1 MQQSTFLKDETPE
14 VTPQNLGEALQQAI
28 DIEISTI
35 PAYLYTY
42 YSVNRVPIQSTV
54 QSQVV
59 RELIGGGMDL
69 MKAGGVALGLSA
81 QVMVFANKVGA
92 TIMSVVMEEMLHL
105 ALSSNLK
112 QALAGQPLM
121 TGRSPS
127 SYPAELPGHV
137 PPLKI
142 DLAPFSLNQLKTFL
156 NIEMPQQKPPQETAL
171 ATLPFHTIGEF
182 YGMIQ
187 ECIDTNDLPYDNGR
201 PQLVPGKRYY
211 SPNSIDTVYYDIQH
225 KPQYMDA
232 DDSGDLV
239 EVRDRDSANQAI
251 HNIVTQGEGNTGA
264 PIFNP
269 DDPTSCEQILN
280 AGFDDP
286 ARQEPSHYEKF
297 AMLYCEYQELSKQF
311 TSQGLDADPGKYF
324 VYNVPTNPTTAAYPD
339 AGVTGLDG
347 TQYPEG
353 TLPAV
358 SALLN
363 AVYTYIFLMTEA
375 CYQQGNG
382 NTQFEIFMF
391 GIHKSMI
398 FILDALC
405 GEIRALTYA
414 TEGQTYNAA
423 PTFEN
428 YHFGPKSSPKQQIV
442 DLYNAAVKLAP
453 GLNYLGQRINDLPDV
468 SLA

>member
-1 MQQSTFLKDETPE
+1 MQQSTFLKDETSE

-42 YSVNRVPIQSTV
+42 YSVNRVPVQSTV
-54 QSQVV
+54 QGQVV
-59 RELIGGGMDL
+59 RKLIDGGMDV

-112 QALAGQPLM
+112 QALAGEPLM

-142 DLAPFSLNQLKTFL
+142 DLASFSLNQLKTFL
-156 NIEMPQQKPPQETAL
+156 NIEMPQQKPPKETML
-171 ATLPFHTIGEF
+171 ATLPFHTIVEF

-187 ECIDTNDLPYDNGR
+187 ECIDTNDLPYDSAR
-201 PQLVPGKRYY
+201 PQLFPGKRYY

-239 EVRDRDSANQAI
+239 EVRDRDSARQAI

-269 DDPTSCEQILN
+269 DDPASCEQIMN
-280 AGFDDP
+280 AGYDDP

-347 TQYPEG
+347 TKYPEG

-405 GEIRALTYA
+405 GEIRAMTYA
-414 TEGQTYNAA
+414 SEGQTYNAA

-428 YHFGPKSSPKQQIV
+428 YPFGPKSSPKQQIV
-442 DLYNAAVKLAP
+442 DLYNAAVKLDP